1 MLRNTRRR
9 AVGLVLAAVLLFVA
23 PGAFAAGTI
32 ETAATEAPRQVSV
45 GIFDRGLV
53 PSEEGSYESNRWV
66 DWINE
71 QTGLEVTW
79 VPVPRWTAFDAYNV
93 MFASGSAPDL
103 IMEYVRPRFET
114 WRDQG
119 VIQPIDEYIE
129 RYSVDYKAYLERH
142 PDILPWTTFDDGQQY
157 FVTSRRFSTAN
168 HAAWIRQDWLDNLG
182 LAMPTTTDELLEV
195 ARAFTNNDPN
205 RSGRNDTIG
214 ITSRVGLFE
223 QMFFVSERFYVED
236 GRLAPAVLTDRY
248 KSLLDYR
255 KTMFDEGL
263 IDREYVTD
271 TDQQRARRLWKTGQ
285 AGIYFAQ
292 TLPTFYEELMANDP
306 GAVVVPLEVVEGP
319 YGQNGWLKEPEYNDH
334 KVAFN
339 ARMQDPQAAIILI
352 DFLIGGGFAPT
363 RFGFEGV
370 HHEVVDGVRVITDN
384 EKFRREVFY
393 ASIDMAF
400 VKDYEITPA
409 YIIAAAGDDPVA
421 RAKAQMEAAAVERS
435 MSVNYRRDYP
445 FLPTNETL
453 SLFFAEFDPR
463 LSEIITQAITG
474 GAAMSPERA
483 TGLIR
488 EEWNRRGGGE
498 VERIMND
505 WFDANRALL
514 GF

>member
-1 MLRNTRRR
+1 MSTMTSRRVIALMIALTVV
-9 AVGLVLAAVLLFVA
+9 AVT
-23 PGAFAAGTI
+23 AFGAGTTQT
-32 ETAATEAPRQVSV
+32 TAPDAPRRVSV
-45 GIFDRGLV
+45 GIFDRGLI
-53 PSEEGSYESNRWV
+53 PSEEGSLESNRWV

-103 IMEYVRPRFET
+103 IMEYPRQRFET

-119 VIQPIDEYIE
+119 VIQPIDDFIE

-142 PDILPWTTFDDGQQY
+142 PGILAWTTFDDGKQY

-168 HAAWIRQDWLDNLG
+168 HAAWIRQDWLDTLG
-182 LAMPTTTDELLEV
+182 LSMPTTTAELLDV

-205 RSGRNDTIG
+205 GSGRRDTIG

-223 QMFFVSERFYVED
+223 QMFLVSERFYVEG
-236 GRLAPAVLTDRY
+236 GRLVPAILSDRQR
-248 KSLLDYR
+248 SLLEYR
-255 KTMFDEGL
+255 KAMFDEGL

-292 TLPTFYEELMANDP
+292 TVPTFYEELMANQP
-306 GAVVVPLEVVEGP
+306 WAVVVPMEVVSSP
-319 YGQNGWLKEPEYNDH
+319 YGRNGWLQEPEYNDH

-339 ARMQDPQAAIILI
+339 TRMEDPEAAIRLI
-352 DFLIGGGFAPT
+352 DFLIGGGWEPT

-384 EKFRREVFY
+384 ELFRREVFW

-400 VKDYEITPA
+400 VKDYEITPE
-409 YIIAAAGDDPVA
+409 YIVAAAGDDPTL
-421 RAKAQMEAAAVERS
+421 RAKAELEAAAVRKS
-435 MSVNYRRDYP
+435 MSVPYRRDYP
-445 FLPTNETL
+445 FLPTNEAL

-463 LSEIITQAITG
+463 ASEIITQVITG
-474 GAAMSPERA
+474 GPTRTAEW
-483 TGLIR
+483 GINLLR
-488 EEWNRRGGGE
+488 EEWNRRGGPE
-498 VERIMND
+498 AERIVNE
-505 WFDANRALL
+505 WFDQNRALL